1 MDTCTLPVCQLP
13 KYNMLYARAQTY
25 STHWLQMQY
34 ILLLLA
40 KTLITQHSL
49 TSHKYSEGRAVI
61 MAYIYP
67 TWLEENTAQSGPQGW
82 ASPTRLCCHELNQDQ
97 DEYVSHPE
105 SILVHLLPKKVS

>member
-25 STHWLQMQY
+25 TLITDAVY

-49 TSHKYSEGRAVI
+49 TSHKYSERRAVI

-67 TWLEENTAQSGPQGW
+67 TWLEENTVQCGPQG
-82 ASPTRLCCHELNQDQ
+82 
-97 DEYVSHPE
+97 
-105 SILVHLLPKKVS
+105 